1 MGLQFLQIFR
11 FEYMLNFFCDK
22 MLFIDSMYLGLGDE
36 ARTYRQLIA
45 ENLITRDLSYPKVSR
60 DELDL
65 KLTRYRKMTVIS
77 AWEGR
82 VNVIF

>member
-1 MGLQFLQIFR
+1 
-11 FEYMLNFFCDK
+11 
-22 MLFIDSMYLGLGDE
+22 MYLGLGDE
-36 ARTYRQLIA
+36 ARTYRRLIA

-65 KLTRYRKMTVIS
+65 KLTKYRKMTVIS